1 MLWPPDGKN
10 RLIRKYL
17 MQGKIKGRRQ
27 RGRQKM
33 KLLGGITD
41 LMNMSLSNVR
51 EVVMDR
57 ETWHDA
63 PHDIWLRDWTE
74 LMYRGHQG
82 AGRSLWGPVK
92 PVALVGAVKDLETRG
107 GFPSSGAG
115 PWIQSKEHQI
125 LNVLPNIVFLKN
137 KKTVFFR
144 SENFDWVYSLDFTE
158 GCEGIWSGLSLQK
171 LGDQLL
177 EGQAYDRHSALDG
190 KQIQR
195 KTCPF

>member
-10 RLIRKYL
+10 WLIRKDL

-51 EVVMDR
+51 ELVMDR

-92 PVALVGAVKDLETRG
+92 PVALVGVVKDLEGRG

-115 PWIQSKEHQI
+115 PWIQGKEHQI

-137 KKTVFFR
+137 KKPIFCR
-144 SENFDWVYSLDFTE
+144 SENFDWVCSFDITE
-158 GCEGIWSGLSLQK
+158 GYGVGWVC
-171 LGDQLL
+171 
-177 EGQAYDRHSALDG
+177 RN
-190 KQIQR
+190 
-195 KTCPF
+195 